1 MGCKSDGSLSHGD
14 TVQTLPWLDENL
26 GVLTGGK
33 PPVNTPN
40 PNRMNNIWSRKS
52 ASKGD
57 NQGYTSRQA
66 KCVKPPVGGES
77 MSKVAVITDSTAYI
91 PEVLLN
97 GLNISVVPQV
107 LIWGDETFHDGV
119 DIMPDDFYKRLATAK
134 VMPSTSQVAIG
145 DMKAAFEKLLESGYD
160 VLGILISAKLSGTM
174 QSAIQAREML
184 PKTADKI
191 SIVDSNSTAMAMGFQ
206 VLLAARAAQA
216 GSSLAEC
223 QRIAEQAREH
233 TGVYFV
239 VDTLEFLRRG
249 GRIGGAQALLGSA
262 LNIKPIL
269 ELRDGRIESVEKVRT
284 KSKAMERMVDLVVQH
299 IGGRTPVR
307 LATLHANAE
316 AEARTAL
323 EAAVLQ
329 LQPIETIF
337 ASVSP
342 VIGTHAGPGTIGLAF
357 MAGM

>member
-1 MGCKSDGSLSHGD
+1 M
-14 TVQTLPWLDENL
+14 
-26 GVLTGGK
+26 
-33 PPVNTPN
+33 
-40 PNRMNNIWSRKS
+40 SR
-52 ASKGD
+52 
-57 NQGYTSRQA
+57 
-66 KCVKPPVGGES
+66 
-77 MSKVAVITDSTAYI
+77 VAVITDSTAYI
-91 PEVLLN
+91 PEALCKD
-97 GLNISVVPQV
+97 LNITVAPQV
-107 LIWGDETFHDGV
+107 LIWGEETFRDGV

-134 VMPSTSQVAIG
+134 VMPSTSQVAIV

-160 VLGILISAKLSGTM
+160 VLGIFISAKLSGTM

-184 PKTADKI
+184 PKANDKI
-191 SIVDSNSTAMAMGFQ
+191 TIVDSNSTAMAMGFG
-206 VLLAARAAQA
+206 VLMAARAAKGGA
-216 GSSLAEC
+216 SLAEC
-223 QRIAEQAREH
+223 QEIAERARQH

-269 ELRDGRIESVEKVRT
+269 ELRDGRIESIEKVRT
-284 KSKAMERMVDLVVQH
+284 KSKAMERMVELVSQRVGKQ
-299 IGGRTPVR
+299 TPVR

-316 AEARTAL
+316 AEARATL

-329 LQPIETIF
+329 LQPIETVF